1 MRRKMIL
8 GVVALYESLCFPPL
22 EIALPR
28 HEHAFLGKVHAA
40 NGLPDSSA
48 WAASFMVLVGH

>member
-1 MRRKMIL
+1 MRRKTIL

-28 HEHAFLGKVHAA
+28 HEGKVHAA

-48 WAASFMVLVGH
+48 WAGSFMVLVGH

>member
-1 MRRKMIL
+1 MIL